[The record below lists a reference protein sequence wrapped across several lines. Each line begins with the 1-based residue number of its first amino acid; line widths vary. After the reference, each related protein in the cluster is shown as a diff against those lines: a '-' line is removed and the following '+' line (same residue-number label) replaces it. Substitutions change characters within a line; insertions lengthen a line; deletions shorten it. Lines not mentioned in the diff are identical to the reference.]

1 VLLGALVVAI
11 AALNVWWRTLET
23 RPPHWDMAHHLG
35 NSLVYLHGFS
45 LTHPLPFLDGYL
57 FYPPLV
63 YWVTDVFYAALGNE
77 AMWVAVLSNV
87 VWLAILVFATYGIG
101 RRLWNARVGWLS
113 VVFVVTAPMIVSS
126 FKDYMLDVP
135 LTAVAALSLYLLMRA
150 DGFSSRRYSLL
161 FGVACGCGLLVKWTP
176 PPVLALPLVH
186 ASALALAAARR
197 RRQFDRLV
205 NLAVA
210 AALAFAVAGTW
221 YVHNLHQVLGS
232 LVQYNGPEG
241 VAQGNPPTRS
251 LASVLWYVWNLLNNQ
266 LYLLPFLFA
275 LVGILFC
282 FRKRELATRN
292 LYPILM
298 VVGTYLTFTV
308 LRHKDPRYTLPML
321 PALAVVATSWLEY
334 VSARVRVWGAA
345 VFVTYGALAF
355 LVISF
360 GTSIWPKSVALHLP
374 STSFTPTT
382 VTVFGQNGY
391 IEGPPTHENWHQVDA
406 FRTMAMLPRS
416 QRTFAY
422 KGPDSIW
429 FNLHGLNYYAL
440 RYEARWA
447 EVADA
452 RFLIDRGADD
462 ATSPRGYARLERWR
476 LPDGGMLA
484 LYERV

>member
-1 VLLGALVVAI
+1 MLLGALVAAI
-11 AALNVWWRTLET
+11 AVLNVWWRTLET
-23 RPPHWDMAHHLG
+23 RAPHWDMAHHLS

-45 LTHPLPFLDGYL
+45 LTDPLPFLNGYL

-63 YWVTDVFYAALGNE
+63 YWVSDVFYAVSGSE
-77 AMWVAVLSNV
+77 AMWVAALSNV

-126 FKDYMLDVP
+126 SKDYMLDVP

-150 DGFSSRRYSLL
+150 DGFTIRRFSLL
-161 FGVACGCGLLVKWTP
+161 FGAACGCGLLVKWSLP
-176 PPVLALPLVH
+176 LVLALPLVH
-186 ASALALAAARR
+186 ASALALAAARQR
-197 RRQFDRLV
+197 LGFDRLL
-205 NLAVA
+205 NLAGA
-210 AALAFAVAGTW
+210 AALAFAIAGTW
-221 YVHNLHQVLGS
+221 YVHNLYKVLGS
-232 LVQYNGPEG
+232 VAQYNGPEA
-241 VAQGNPPTRS
+241 VVQGNPPTRS
-251 LASVLWYVWNLLNNQ
+251 LASALWYSWNLLNTQ

-275 LVGILFC
+275 SVGILFC

-298 VVGTYLTFTV
+298 VVGTYVTFTL

-334 VSARVRVWGAA
+334 VSARVRAWSAA
-345 VFVTYGALAF
+345 VFVTYGAFAF
-355 LVISF
+355 LAISF
-360 GTSIWPKSVALHLP
+360 GTSILPKSVTFDVP
-374 STSFTPTT
+374 STSFTPTA
-382 VTVFGQNGY
+382 VTVFGQIGFIN
-391 IEGPPTHENWHQVDA
+391 GPPTDENWHQVDA
-406 FRTMAMLPRS
+406 FRTIAALPRS

-422 KGPDSIW
+422 EGTDSMW

-440 RYEARWA
+440 RYDARWVK
-447 EVADA
+447 VAHA
-452 RFLIDRGADD
+452 RFLIDRGAAH
-462 ATSPRGYARLERWR
+462 ATPRGYVRLERWR